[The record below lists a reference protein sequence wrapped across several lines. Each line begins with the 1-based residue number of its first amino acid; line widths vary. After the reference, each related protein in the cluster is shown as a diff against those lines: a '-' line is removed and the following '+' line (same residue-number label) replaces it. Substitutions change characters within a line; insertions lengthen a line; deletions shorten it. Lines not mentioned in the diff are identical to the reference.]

1 MKTIEAEAIIIPA
14 VEPKIISE
22 VLPVKTNFEDVE
34 AYLSNLVEKY
44 TGLVVTDEN
53 QKDMEKTLREVVSIR
68 TGIQKFEI
76 NGKRQLKKPVD
87 DFARQCKNL
96 LAIVNSVE
104 APLKEQLDV
113 YENKRRDEL
122 QAAIGREFTAKADT
136 AGLREEYRLFEIPE
150 RWFNKT
156 AKWSET
162 CIDIDHVVSDLYSQQ
177 VTADNLA
184 ELKETRR
191 EMGTAYINTVNA
203 EYNLATPLTPDILTD
218 AVLENRM
225 QRSKGL
231 SGRPQSVNLKLKLPP
246 ALLRLRFLIRYRRQ
260 SLRRRFRRRPDGH
273 GQWFLLFHCRTNW
286 IIKAC
291 RISYTKCR
299 QILNTI
305 RKSGRDKND

>member
-1 MKTIEAEAIIIPA
+1 MKTIEAEAVIIPA

-44 TGLVVTDEN
+44 AGLVVTDEN

-218 AVLENRM
+218 AVLEKPNAEI
-225 QRSKGL
+225 KG
-231 SGRPQSVNLKLKLPP
+231 
-246 ALLRLRFLIRYRRQ
+246 FIRQAAERQ
-260 SLRRRFRRRPDGH
+260 SEIEAAARTATAPVSDPVPPTIAPPPIPQTTGWPRTMVLTISLQNELDY
-273 GQWFLLFHCRTNW
+273 QSMQDFLYEMPAN
-286 IIKAC
+286 IK
-291 RISYTKCR
+291 YDTE
-299 QILNTI
+299 I
-305 RKSGRDKND
+305 REG

>member
-113 YENKRRDEL
+113 YENKRRNEVL
-122 QAAIGREFTAKADT
+122 AAIRREFTAKADA
-136 AGLREEYRLFEIPE
+136 AGLREEYREFDIPTG
-150 RWFNKT
+150 WFNKT

-162 CIDIDHVVSDLYSQQ
+162 CIEIDRIVAEMLSDQT
-177 VTADNLA
+177 TADNLA

-203 EYNLATPLTPDILTD
+203 EYNLATPLTPDILAD
-218 AVLENRM
+218 AVLEKPNAEI
-225 QRSKGL
+225 KG
-231 SGRPQSVNLKLKLPP
+231 
-246 ALLRLRFLIRYRRQ
+246 FIRQAAERQ
-260 SLRRRFRRRPDGH
+260 SEIEAAA
-273 GQWFLLFHCRTNW
+273 RTATAPVSDPVSPTIAPPPIPQTTGWPRVMTLHIVLKNELDY
-286 IIKAC
+286 KDVQDVL
-291 RISYTKCR
+291 YTLPAGVEYSME
-299 QILNTI
+299 IE
-305 RKSGRDKND
+305 GGE